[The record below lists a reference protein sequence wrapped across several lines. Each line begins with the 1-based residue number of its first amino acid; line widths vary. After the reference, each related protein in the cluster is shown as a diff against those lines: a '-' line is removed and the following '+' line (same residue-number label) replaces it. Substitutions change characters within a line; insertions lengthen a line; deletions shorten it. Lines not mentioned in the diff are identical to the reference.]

1 MEPCHYNCSS
11 SEIYHYNSSILNR
24 AITILHYSK
33 PYHYVPLQ
41 CVSKKFWTKIPPS
54 STFHSQLVSPPS
66 SLTAAAHSPAR
77 SRAST
82 ARPPPAPR
90 RDPAREP
97 ARGLLV
103 NRAPARELV
112 ARSGMASGTRR
123 RSGEGGRAG
132 SGQGESV
139 GGEEP
144 ALGSSSG
151 GERPEVEL
159 GVEELGGG
167 HGGRRRSS
175 GASRGGRR
183 RGGRHCSQ
191 RGRAEPARTAARLR
205 APCAQPAASERRRR
219 AGQRRR
225 SRVSGTVAAN
235 APS

>member
-1 MEPCHYNCSS
+1 MYPFRMFLKNFGPKYPH
-11 SEIYHYNSSILNR
+11 
-24 AITILHYSK
+24 
-33 PYHYVPLQ
+33 LQ
-41 CVSKKFWTKIPPS
+41 PSTPS
-54 STFHSQLVSPPS
+54 SFLPLPLS
-66 SLTAAAHSPAR
+66 
-77 SRAST
+77 
-82 ARPPPAPR
+82 RPPPILQP
-90 RDPAREP
+90 DPALPPLALLLPLP
-97 ARGLLV
+97 ALLLPPGV
-103 NRAPARELV
+103 PLLGNLLLLRRSSSDMEALLQRLV
-112 ARSGMASGTRR
+112 ARSGVASGAWQ

-139 GGEEP
+139 GGEELT
-144 ALGSSSG
+144 LGSSSG

-159 GVEELGGG
+159 DVEEIGGG

-183 RGGRHCSQ
+183 RGGQHCSQ

-205 APCAQPAASERRRR
+205 APCARSAASERRRR

>member
-1 MEPCHYNCSS
+1 MYPFSVFLKNFGPKYPIFNLPLPVP
-11 SEIYHYNSSILNR
+11 IL
-24 AITILHYSK
+24 
-33 PYHYVPLQ
+33 
-41 CVSKKFWTKIPPS
+41 
-54 STFHSQLVSPPS
+54 PPS
-66 SLTAAAHSPAR
+66 SLTAAAHSPADPALPPLAR
-77 SRAST
+77 LLPLAMRA
-82 ARPPPAPR
+82 
-90 RDPAREP
+90 PAREP
-97 ARGLLV
+97 ARGPLV

-205 APCAQPAASERRRR
+205 APCARSAASERRRR